1 MKSQCLNWLEKGE
14 GKIYMGMLTIHSS
27 DLAGKNTAAHMLD
40 KPAWPGTPATE
51 LLPTE
56 SHQTVRDGLHA
67 IFSWQNT
74 GS

>member
-40 KPAWPGTPATE
+40 KPA
-51 LLPTE
+51 
-56 SHQTVRDGLHA
+56 
-67 IFSWQNT
+67 
-74 GS
+74 